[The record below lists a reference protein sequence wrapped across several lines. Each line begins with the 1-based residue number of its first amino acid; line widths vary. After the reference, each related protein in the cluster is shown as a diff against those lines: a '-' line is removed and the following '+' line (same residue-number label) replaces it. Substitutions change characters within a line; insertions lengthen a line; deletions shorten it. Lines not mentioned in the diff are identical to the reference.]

1 MIRKLLQSDWEAY
14 KVLRIRSL
22 QSDPDVFFSTEA
34 ELSSWPDGNFKSEI
48 YSQPD
53 SHFGYLGSFYP
64 RAGGD
69 PSKLELVGYTSLSGQ
84 YFAKQRH
91 IADVFNLY
99 VDPAYRGQGIAREL
113 VTSLIQHAKDTGR
126 IEKLFLSVM
135 SQNTPAITLYTS
147 LGFSIYGTKRHA
159 IKSGD
164 QYFDE
169 TLMELDLS

>member
-53 SHFGYLGSFYP
+53 SHFGYLGKFIDNQL
-64 RAGGD
+64 GG
-69 PSKLELVGYTSLSGQ
+69 YISLSGQ

-99 VDPAYRGQGIAREL
+99 VDPAYRGKGIAREL
-113 VTSLIQHAKDTGR
+113 VTALIQHAKDAGR

-169 TLMELDLS
+169 TLMELNLSS